1 MRATVPADKPDPI
14 PMPAVSPAGGA
25 RRLSARLRGRSF
37 GLTSVV
43 GRYVVVTVSILAIAL
58 VSVGALYDRFT
69 KELETTLVGERQS
82 AQEAATANRMVA
94 FLETMQYQLAKI
106 SNYPG
111 LSAFLAD
118 PEAPG
123 TADIAALLRLE
134 ADVPDLYGLLF
145 FDAAGHLKYAI
156 AGQAASGP
164 PYWTTAG
171 WSTEGLPVVQKDGV
185 DIIGPA
191 LPQPGRAGWMLLRR
205 PMRDSG
211 PGPAGSVALH
221 VRLAS
226 MTEQLEKSNAGGI
239 PRMLLATPSGVILDP
254 TGRPIADATALAPGP
269 DVLPG
274 WRLMRDTRSPEV
286 VSSLRSARGWLYAGG
301 ALIMMVVVALFVHL
315 GLRMRR
321 RVDMLVE
328 GAHAVASG
336 NLTYR
341 LPLTRQADEI
351 NALSSAF
358 NTMAERLKDIIDR
371 TVRTEKMAVL
381 GEFATGVAHEVRNP
395 LATMKTTVQTLSRD
409 EPDDDRRELL
419 LDLETE
425 VDRLNRVVNDLLTYG
440 RPHPAARRNLAVRE
454 LLRRTAALLK
464 PVASE
469 RNVHLAST
477 GDSSASLLADE
488 DHMQQILVNLGLNAL
503 QACGP
508 GGTVTFRSRR
518 EGARTV
524 IEISDDGHGIA
535 PEDLAHVRDPFFT
548 TKATGSGLGLTIS
561 QQMVEANDGSM
572 HIDSTRGVGTLI
584 SLSFPASDPSHEG
597 PSAGAPHP

>member
-1 MRATVPADKPDPI
+1 
-14 PMPAVSPAGGA
+14 MPAAPHAGGF
-25 RRLSARLRGRSF
+25 RRLIAMLRPKHL

-43 GRYVVVTVSILAIAL
+43 GRYVVVTVTIFAVAL

-69 KELETTLVGERQS
+69 KDLEATLVGERQS
-82 AQEAATANRMVA
+82 AQEAATANRMAA

-111 LSAFLAD
+111 LNAFLAD

-134 ADVPDLYGLLF
+134 ADVPDLYGILF
-145 FDAAGHLKYAI
+145 FDGDDRLKYAV
-156 AGQAASGP
+156 AGQAASGA
-164 PYWTTAG
+164 PYWSAKG
-171 WSTEGLPVVQKDGV
+171 WSIAGLPVVVKDGV
-185 DIIGPA
+185 EIIGPA
-191 LPQPGRAGWMLLRR
+191 LPQPGRAGWILLRR
-205 PMRDSG
+205 PMRESG
-211 PGPAGSVALH
+211 TGTGGTVALH

-226 MTEQLEKSNAGGI
+226 MTEQLDKSNASAI
-239 PRMLLATPSGVILDP
+239 VRMVLSTPSGAILDA
-254 TGRPIADATALAPGP
+254 TGRAVTSFKEQDLAPGP
-269 DVLPG
+269 EVLPG
-274 WRLMRDTRSPEV
+274 WQLMRDRRAPDV
-286 VSSLRSARGWLYAGG
+286 LSSLRSARGWLYVGG
-301 ALIMMVVVALFVHL
+301 ALIMGVVVALFVHL

-321 RVDMLVE
+321 RVDLLVE

-358 NTMAERLKDIIDR
+358 NTMAERVKDMIDR

-395 LATMKTTVQTLSRD
+395 LATMKTTVQSLSRD

-419 LDLETE
+419 IDLEAE

-440 RPHPAARRNLAVRE
+440 RPHPAARGPLAVRE
-454 LLRRTAALLK
+454 LLRRTATLLK
-464 PVASE
+464 PVAAE
-469 RNVHLAST
+469 RGVHLAST
-477 GDSSASLLADE
+477 GDSSVWLMGDE

-503 QACGP
+503 QACGK

-518 EGARTV
+518 EGDRTV
-524 IEISDDGHGIA
+524 IEIADDGHGIA
-535 PEDLAHVRDPFFT
+535 PADLDRVTDPFFT
-548 TKATGSGLGLTIS
+548 TKPTGSGLGLTIS
-561 QQMVEANDGSM
+561 QQMVDANEGTMRIESAQ
-572 HIDSTRGVGTLI
+572 GVGTLI
-584 SLSFPASDPSHEG
+584 SLSFPAADSTM
-597 PSAGAPHP
+597 APQNG

>member
-1 MRATVPADKPDPI
+1 M
-14 PMPAVSPAGGA
+14 SAGSAPEGY
-25 RRLSARLRGRSF
+25 RRLTRHLRDRKL

-43 GRYVVVTVSILAIAL
+43 GRYVLVTVSILAIAL
-58 VSVGALYDRFT
+58 ISVGALYDRFT

-111 LSAFLAD
+111 LSAFLAN

-134 ADVPDLYGLLF
+134 ADVPDLYGILF
-145 FDAAGHLKYAI
+145 FDAAGHLRYAVP
-156 AGQAASGP
+156 GQAASGP
-164 PYWTTAG
+164 PYWTTKG
-171 WSTEGLPVVQKDGV
+171 WSLDGLPLVMKDGV
-185 DIIGPA
+185 EIIGPA
-191 LPQPGRAGWMLLRR
+191 LPEPGRAGWILLRR
-205 PMRDSG
+205 PMRESG
-211 PGPAGSVALH
+211 PGPTGSVALH

-226 MTEQLEKSNAGGI
+226 LTEQLEKSNAGGI
-239 PRMLLATPSGVILDP
+239 PRMLLATPSGAVLDP
-254 TGRPIADATALAPGP
+254 TGRPIAGDAALVPGP
-269 DVLPG
+269 EVWPG
-274 WRLMRDTRSPEV
+274 WRLMRDTRSPDV
-286 VSSLRSARGWLYAGG
+286 LSSLRSARSWLYAGG
-301 ALIMMVVVALFVHL
+301 ALIMIVVAALFVHL

-358 NTMAERLKDIIDR
+358 NTMAERLRDMIDR

-381 GEFATGVAHEVRNP
+381 GQFATGVAHEVRNP
-395 LATMKTTVQTLSRD
+395 LATMKTTVQSLSRD

-419 LDLETE
+419 LDLEAE

-440 RPHPAARRNLAVRE
+440 RPHPAARRPLAVRE

-464 PVASE
+464 PVAAE

-477 GDSSASLLADE
+477 GDSSASLLGDE
-488 DHMQQILVNLGLNAL
+488 DHLQQILVNLGLNAL
-503 QACGP
+503 QACAP

-524 IEISDDGHGIA
+524 IEIADDGHGIA
-535 PEDLAHVRDPFFT
+535 KADLAHVTDPFFT

-561 QQMVEANDGSM
+561 QQMVEANEGTM
-572 HIDSTRGVGTLI
+572 RIESTLGEGTLV
-584 SLSFPASDPSHEG
+584 SLAFPAADPLQG
-597 PSAGAPHP
+597 PAGAEPTGGHATP